1 MRKHTDEQFTEAEF
15 HWNLIRLYK
24 DLSAAKGESLTPGEK
39 LRLRG
44 LLCGYSPA
52 EIADKLHKNIKGMEV
67 DLSKTI
73 YRYVKVLVNK
83 SSDKVDNWRNIP
95 VWLEQAGYKIPS
107 SPPSTPLFQPQVNA
121 HVNYHVENNVWVN
134 SHIDN
139 FHIDNSHVDAQIK
152 VTKASYN
159 RGNITLEF
167 GIRVVVPLPKL
178 SLTDEEEDK

>member
-24 DLSAAKGESLTPGEK
+24 DLAAVKGEPLTPVEK

-52 EIADKLHKNIKGMEV
+52 EMADKLHKNIKGMEV

-83 SSDKVDNWRNIP
+83 SSDKVINWRNIQ
-95 VWLEQAGYKIPS
+95 VWLEQSGYKIPS
-107 SPPSTPLFQPQVNA
+107 SLPSQLQVNA
-121 HVNYHVENNVWVN
+121 RVNYHVENNVWV
-134 SHIDN
+134 
-139 FHIDNSHVDAQIK
+139 NSHVDAQIK

-167 GIRVVVPLPKL
+167 GVRVVVPLPKL
-178 SLTDEEEDK
+178 SLTDGEEDK